1 MYSRLLEHKEAA
13 MPLFIVIASVFAL
26 ICTAGLALPLV
37 ILVIVALACRRP
49 PQPQDL
55 LAIATLP
62 GPRCTPVEVMLP

>member
-1 MYSRLLEHKEAA
+1 

-26 ICTAGLALPLV
+26 ICTAGLALPIV

-49 PQPQDL
+49 PQPQDP

-62 GPRCTPVEVMLP
+62 CRRCTPVEVRLP

>member
-1 MYSRLLEHKEAA
+1 

-26 ICTAGLALPLV
+26 TCTAGLALPLV

-49 PQPQDL
+49 PQPQDA

-62 GPRCTPVEVMLP
+62 SRKCTPEEVRLP

>member
-1 MYSRLLEHKEAA
+1 

-49 PQPQDL
+49 SQPQDP

-62 GPRCTPVEVMLP
+62 GPRCTPVEVRLP

>member
-1 MYSRLLEHKEAA
+1 

-49 PQPQDL
+49 HNRR
-55 LAIATLP
+55 TLWRSRP
-62 GPRCTPVEVMLP
+62 CQVEGARPWR

>member
-1 MYSRLLEHKEAA
+1 

-49 PQPQDL
+49 PQRQDP
-55 LAIATLP
+55 LAIAVLP
-62 GPRCTPVEVMLP
+62 SRRCTPVEVRLP

>member
-1 MYSRLLEHKEAA
+1 

-49 PQPQDL
+49 PQPQDPI
-55 LAIATLP
+55 AIATLP
-62 GPRCTPVEVMLP
+62 GPRCTPAEVRLP